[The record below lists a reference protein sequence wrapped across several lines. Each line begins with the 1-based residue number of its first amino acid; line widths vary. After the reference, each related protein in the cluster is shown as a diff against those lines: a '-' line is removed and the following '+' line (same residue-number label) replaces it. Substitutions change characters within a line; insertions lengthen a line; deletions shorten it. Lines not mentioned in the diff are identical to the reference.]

1 MNVSKDIENMK
12 IRKALIDEVKTEVK
26 EIELTMQIIKK
37 NISLN
42 ELTDFNGTFIRDN
55 NVMTDVDMLEQN
67 VKNLRRFL
75 NIFRNS

>member
-42 ELTDFNGTFIRDN
+42 ELTDFNGAFIRDN
-55 NVMTDVDMLEQN
+55 DIMINIDMLEEN
-67 VKNLRRFL
+67 VKTLRRFL

>member
-55 NVMTDVDMLEQN
+55 NVMTDVDVLEQN

>member
-1 MNVSKDIENMK
+1 MNVSKDLENMK
-12 IRKALIDEVKTEVK
+12 IRKALLDEIKTEVK
-26 EIELTMQIIKK
+26 EIEVTMQIIKK

-55 NVMTDVDMLEQN
+55 NVMTDVDMLEEN
-67 VKNLRRFL
+67 VKTLRRFL

>member
-1 MNVSKDIENMK
+1 MNVSKDVENMK

-55 NVMTDVDMLEQN
+55 NVMTDVDVLEQN

>member
-55 NVMTDVDMLEQN
+55 NVMTDIDMLEQN